1 MLKRIIIL
9 SFLLVSS
16 ATAAEVNIYDHKFPV
31 DNIDFLDNE
40 FVNISLEKNGNE
52 LIRKDNLNYYVI
64 KNLISKLPLDEFYK
78 ICDNNCLIDI
88 FQNAFN
94 KNQYN
99 VASLAYLMFV
109 NNCDD
114 PKLIEKHNLFLF
126 EQREEISLKFFK
138 QFFEE
143 KIPNKILKSNAVNQ
157 ELSKALLFVTLHDSN
172 FDSSQALEFLLKN
185 EDNIILEFDN
195 LINDY
200 CLRDDP
206 LKNISKIV
214 NLEEKILGFSNKY
227 YQKTLSDLNRT
238 KIILNEIKGI
248 SSADSLLNIS
258 LLFYK
263 NLKFFEIIQKTFIEK
278 VYDLVDKSLN
288 EKKYVEAL
296 NLLFL
301 IPENKITERVIDTL
315 KVIFDNAGYEDSLL
329 KDVNLNNLTNILKN
343 NIWLRNLVVNFQE
356 NHVKYLINNWNINK
370 IITEFEV
377 LLKLR
382 PDTNMRNDRIRVLIA
397 WEALKHG
404 EKDFSNDVLSNIG
417 HNSVFLLSPKGWFLF
432 CKRFLWIFFTVI
444 SITILGYVLNIK
456 LVKKYQK
463 TIRFQNSKKS
473 STQTD
478 SEQDS
483 AEKKEYIQLL
493 KFFGLTKDD
502 VTLNEIKSIY
512 RKKIKKIHPDIL
524 GKETEEFLRVQ
535 EKYKELLK
543 LHQRFSK

>member
-94 KNQYN
+94 KNQYD

-206 LKNISKIV
+206 LKSISKIV
-214 NLEEKILGFSNKY
+214 SLEEKILGFSNKY

-258 LLFYK
+258 LSFYK

-278 VYDLVDKSLN
+278 VYDLVDKS
-288 EKKYVEAL
+288 
-296 NLLFL
+296 
-301 IPENKITERVIDTL
+301 
-315 KVIFDNAGYEDSLL
+315 
-329 KDVNLNNLTNILKN
+329 
-343 NIWLRNLVVNFQE
+343 
-356 NHVKYLINNWNINK
+356 
-370 IITEFEV
+370 
-377 LLKLR
+377 
-382 PDTNMRNDRIRVLIA
+382 
-397 WEALKHG
+397 
-404 EKDFSNDVLSNIG
+404 
-417 HNSVFLLSPKGWFLF
+417 
-432 CKRFLWIFFTVI
+432 
-444 SITILGYVLNIK
+444 
-456 LVKKYQK
+456 
-463 TIRFQNSKKS
+463 
-473 STQTD
+473 
-478 SEQDS
+478 
-483 AEKKEYIQLL
+483 
-493 KFFGLTKDD
+493 
-502 VTLNEIKSIY
+502 
-512 RKKIKKIHPDIL
+512 
-524 GKETEEFLRVQ
+524 
-535 EKYKELLK
+535 
-543 LHQRFSK
+543 